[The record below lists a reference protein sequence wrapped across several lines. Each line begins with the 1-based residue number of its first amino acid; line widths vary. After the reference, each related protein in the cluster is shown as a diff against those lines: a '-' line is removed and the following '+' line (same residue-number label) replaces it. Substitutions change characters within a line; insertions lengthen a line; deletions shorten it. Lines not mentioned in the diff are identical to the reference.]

1 MFLSNN
7 TYITFKNLNIKIC
20 FSGSQEVNLIFPT
33 YTDRLFLNNRII
45 SSSFYFRFE
54 TSATLLLFCFA
65 THPTWLGNKQKKSAL
80 LVQAVCNISKI
91 SWLLLLR
98 NWIQLSKLTCDEP
111 ANIEDDGHRAQND
124 VATVVAPA
132 QCQQDGYEYEKTH
145 IDGDEGLPRTVG
157 AVHQSYRAQE

>member
-1 MFLSNN
+1 M
-7 TYITFKNLNIKIC
+7 
-20 FSGSQEVNLIFPT
+20 
-33 YTDRLFLNNRII
+33 
-45 SSSFYFRFE
+45 
-54 TSATLLLFCFA
+54 
-65 THPTWLGNKQKKSAL
+65 
-80 LVQAVCNISKI
+80 
-91 SWLLLLR
+91 LLR

-157 AVHQSYRAQE
+157 AVHQSYRAQEER